1 LTVPLV
7 DSDDAN
13 DSPVPKATSD
23 INNATRQIDRVV
35 MLSSLGFQW
44 SR

>member
-23 INNATRQIDRVV
+23 INNATRRIDRVV